1 MQEYL
6 VIRKPDRKRKLN
18 IRLKVSFVN
27 GNEGVDDAF
36 DAHLLL
42 GSVSNWL
49 PLV

>member
-18 IRLKVSFVN
+18 IRLKVSLMN
-27 GNEGVDDAF
+27 GNERIDDAF

-42 GSVSNWL
+42 GSVSNWF
-49 PLV
+49 PFI